1 MARVPIEDGF
11 FRIPDD
17 PAEQPR
23 LLGSR
28 CPACGEV
35 FFPRRLVCAKCLHEG
50 TEDTELSTRGRIHT
64 WTYCHVPMFGKKD
77 ADVAGYGVAQVD
89 LPEGPRVQSILSG
102 GRDDF
107 AIGME
112 VEIDLE
118 TLRQDKDGND
128 VVIYR
133 FRPAEHA
140 AANRSRGMSP
150 TASSSTAWPSPA
162 SAWSASACTRTSPA
176 RSWPGTPASSP
187 CTMPT

>member
-1 MARVPIEDGF
+1 MARVPIEEGF

-17 PAEQPR
+17 PAEPPR

-28 CPACGEV
+28 CPACGEA

-50 TEDTELSTRGRIHT
+50 TEDMELSTRGRIWT
-64 WTYCHVPMFGKKD
+64 WTYCHVPMFGKLD

-102 GRDDF
+102 GPDDF

-112 VEIDLE
+112 VDIDLE
-118 TLRQDKDGND
+118 TLRQDGDGND

-133 FRPAEHA
+133 FRPASA
-140 AANRSRGMSP
+140 A
-150 TASSSTAWPSPA
+150 TA
-162 SAWSASACTRTSPA
+162 
-176 RSWPGTPASSP
+176 TPVGGAA
-187 CTMPT
+187 

>member
-28 CPACGEV
+28 CPACGEA

-107 AIGME
+107 AIGMD

-133 FRPAEHA
+133 FRPAEADA
-140 AANRSRGMSP
+140 ADTNPGA
-150 TASSSTAWPSPA
+150 TA
-162 SAWSASACTRTSPA
+162 
-176 RSWPGTPASSP
+176 
-187 CTMPT
+187 

>member
-1 MARVPIEDGF
+1 MARVPIEEGF

-17 PAEQPR
+17 PAEPPR

-50 TEDTELSTRGRIHT
+50 TEDMELSTRGRIWT
-64 WTYCHVPMFGKKD
+64 CTYCHVPMFGKLD

-102 GRDDF
+102 GPDDF

-112 VEIDLE
+112 VDIDLE
-118 TLRQDKDGND
+118 TLRQDSDGND

-133 FRPAEHA
+133 FRPASDATTTSVGGA
-140 AANRSRGMSP
+140 A
-150 TASSSTAWPSPA
+150 
-162 SAWSASACTRTSPA
+162 
-176 RSWPGTPASSP
+176 
-187 CTMPT
+187 

>member
-1 MARVPIEDGF
+1 MARVPIEEGF

-17 PAEQPR
+17 PADHPR

-50 TEDTELSTRGRIHT
+50 TEDTELSTHGTIHT

-102 GRDDF
+102 GHHGF

-133 FRPAEHA
+133 FRPA
-140 AANRSRGMSP
+140 
-150 TASSSTAWPSPA
+150 TAPPA
-162 SAWSASACTRTSPA
+162 GATKTGAPA
-176 RSWPGTPASSP
+176 
-187 CTMPT
+187 